1 MTRVDRRGFL
11 KGMGTA
17 AAKGALV
24 SGTFGLTSSRCPSR
38 SGPSNPAD
46 ADPDTGDREMTV
58 RNIAGGAR
66 RFRDARDRGCA
77 FLLDCLR
84 PDGGFGDVEQG
95 LSQ

>member
-11 KGMGTA
+11 KGMGTV

-46 ADPDTGDREMTV
+46 AD
-58 RNIAGGAR
+58 IGA
-66 RFRDARDRGCA
+66 CA
-77 FLLDCLR
+77 AEINLLR
-84 PDGGFGDVEQG
+84 KR
-95 LSQ
+95 